1 MQFSKRDGRGVQVR
15 LSRTRLVKR
24 RDGIHKFLDGDLLS
38 VALPN

>member
-15 LSRTRLVKR
+15 LNRTRLVKR
-24 RDGIHKFLDGDLLS
+24 RDGIQKFLDSALLS